1 MTVRRLG
8 LYSLAVAALAGWL
21 TVYWHS
27 RTSDPITA
35 ADLGPGWH
43 RPIGPAKIPD
53 LPKGASPISTIRG
66 RVPFG
71 PPAHRPLAVTGPD
84 SGLQPPV
91 GPSPDGSGSP
101 GSGPCVIRPDD
112 LSGGCRT
119 SIAYVLGKPWAKVE
133 WDGAVRLPG
142 GQIVKRGPILAY
154 QVELTWTAPPPPRRT
169 LWGLDAGLL
178 AAQAG
183 LGWEIGGRVYPKAWS
198 LSGRSAQGNLGL
210 YARLASVSGHP
221 EGALGAS
228 LLWGVGK

>member
-1 MTVRRLG
+1 VTVRRLG

-142 GQIVKRGPILAY
+142 GQIVKRGPILAD

-169 LWGLDAGLL
+169 LWGLDVGLV
-178 AAQAG
+178 AALGG
-183 LGWEIGGRVYPKAWS
+183 LGYEIGGRVCPKGFA
-198 LSGRSAQGNLGL
+198 LSGRLAE
-210 YARLASVSGHP
+210 ARLCGYGRYTQLPGRP
-221 EGALGAS
+221 EGAIGAS
-228 LLWGVGK
+228 ILFGGGR